1 MGAKQIYVGIKG
13 RVMALDYNSGA
24 ILWQTSLA
32 GSYFVNVVDDGNRVF
47 ALSQGEVYCLD
58 AGSGAIL
65 WHNPLKGCGLGL
77 GSIVVPGRPVQSAA
91 MAAQITADQQRASST
106 AAAGTGT

>member
-13 RVMALDYNSGA
+13 RVAALDYNTGA

-32 GSYFVNVVDDGNRVF
+32 GSYFVNVVEDGNRVF
-47 ALSQGEVYCLD
+47 ALSQGEAYCLD
-58 AGSGAIL
+58 AANGTIL

-77 GSIVVPGRPVQSAA
+77 GSLVVPGRPAPSVAT
-91 MAAQITADQQRASST
+91 AAQIAADQHQATPNT
-106 AAAGTGT
+106 AATSNT